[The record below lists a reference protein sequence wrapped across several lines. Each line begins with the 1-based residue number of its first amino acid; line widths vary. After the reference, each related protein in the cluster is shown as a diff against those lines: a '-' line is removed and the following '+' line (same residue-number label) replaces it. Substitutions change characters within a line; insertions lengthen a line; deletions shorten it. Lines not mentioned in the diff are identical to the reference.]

1 MNILLINHYAGSP
14 KMGMEYRPYY
24 LAKEWVKN
32 GHNVTILVASQSHIR
47 SFNPILKKDFVDE
60 DIEGINYK
68 WINTPSYSGNGIRR
82 IFNMFRFIQLGFK
95 YSKSIAFD
103 VRPDAVIASSTYPS
117 DNYLANKIAKMSSAK
132 YIYEVHDLWPLSP
145 MELGNISKYHPFI
158 LFMQRAE
165 NFAYKNADK
174 VISMLPKTKEHMKLH
189 GLNLSKWSYIPNG
202 IYLEE
207 WKNNF
212 YLNNKTKKSLLKF
225 KSNYNTVIAYTGT
238 FGIANALNSF
248 LESAKLTKEKS
259 IGFVLLGKGPEKNNL
274 ENLILK
280 EKINNV
286 LLLDSIEKNEIP
298 SFLKLCDILYIGL
311 KRQPLFRFGISPNKL
326 IDYMMASKPIIQAI
340 EAGNDMVKEIG
351 CGISIEPENPQA
363 IIDAILKINSLSYS
377 ELSMMERNGRDYVLK
392 NHDYKILAKRF
403 IEVIS

>member
-24 LAKEWVKN
+24 LAKEWIKS
-32 GHNVTILVASQSHIR
+32 GHNVTILLANQSHIR
-47 SFNPILKKDFVDE
+47 SFNPIFKKDLFDE
-60 DIEGINYK
+60 NIDGINYK
-68 WINTPSYSGNGIRR
+68 WINTPSYAGNGIRR
-82 IFNMFRFIQLGFK
+82 IINMFKFIQLGFK
-95 YSKSIAFD
+95 YSKSISFN
-103 VRPDAVIASSTYPS
+103 VKPDAVIASSTYPS
-117 DNYLANKIAKMSSAK
+117 DNYLANKIAKISNAK
-132 YIYEVHDLWPLSP
+132 YVYEVHDLWPLSP
-145 MELGNISKYHPFI
+145 IELGNMSKYHPFI
-158 LFMQRAE
+158 LLMQKAE

-189 GLNLSKWSYIPNG
+189 GLNLSKWNYIPNG

-207 WKNNF
+207 WKSNF
-212 YLNNKTKKSLLKF
+212 YLNNKTKKLLLDF

-248 LESAKLTKEKS
+248 IESAKLTKGKS
-259 IGFVLLGKGPEKNNL
+259 VGFVLLGKGPEKNNL
-274 ENLILK
+274 ENLISK

-298 SFLKLCDILYIGL
+298 SFLNFCDILYIGL

-340 EAGNDMVKEIG
+340 EAGNNMVKEIG
-351 CGISIEPENPQA
+351 CGVSIEPENPQA
-363 IIDAILKINSLSYS
+363 IIDAILKINSLSSS
-377 ELSMMERNGRDYVLK
+377 ELSMMGRNGRDFVLK
-392 NHDYKILAKRF
+392 NHDYKILAKKF